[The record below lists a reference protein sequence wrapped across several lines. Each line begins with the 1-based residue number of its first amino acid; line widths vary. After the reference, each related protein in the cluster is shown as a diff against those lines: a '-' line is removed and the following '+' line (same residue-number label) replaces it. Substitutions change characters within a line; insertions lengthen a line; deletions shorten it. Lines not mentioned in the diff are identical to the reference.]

1 MENCKNDVLEIA
13 KKIDDRFCEIETML
27 GYEEVITDQNL
38 TKKLCKEKK
47 SLQSVHN
54 LYDDYKTMLELGYQD
69 ECKKILAQ
77 ISKELVKVK
86 NERNNFVVEISA
98 KKCDDNSY
106 LQFLENSYQNFCKKM
121 GFDVDISSGK
131 NSAKLSISGFDA
143 KKYFENEV
151 GVHRFVENGKQ
162 QELFVFVYDT
172 QNMPNLNL
180 AEKDVRV
187 DVFRSNGAGGQNVNK
202 VSTAIRVTHLKT
214 NIVATCQDERSQF
227 QNRERAFEILKN
239 KLANFYETQSQKQV
253 DAQKKEQL
261 NHQKNFV
268 ARTYNF
274 DKNVVK
280 DSRTDLCLPLEQFKN
295 GEIEQLFNILIL
307 KKEKWW
313 KTVCKDLMFS
323 QTKRFLQVKAKFIKL
338 KILLDKPN
346 TCKGLTFSCQ
356 KLLKAFWKM

>member
-13 KKIDDRFCEIETML
+13 KKIDERFCEIETML

-38 TKKLCKEKK
+38 TKKLCKEQKN
-47 SLQSVHN
+47 LQNVHN
-54 LYDDYKTMLELGYQD
+54 LFDDYKKMLELGDQD
-69 ECKKILAQ
+69 ECKKIIVQ

-86 NERNNFVVEISA
+86 NEKNNFVVEINA

-121 GFDVDISSGK
+121 GFDVDTSSGK

-151 GVHRFVENGKQ
+151 GVHRFVENSKQ
-162 QELFVFVYDT
+162 QEIFVFVYDT

-239 KLANFYETQSQKQV
+239 KLANFYETQTQKQV

-261 NHQKNFV
+261 NHQKNFI

-280 DSRTDLCLPLEQFKN
+280 DSRTDLCLPLVQFKN

-307 KKEKWW
+307 KKEK
-313 KTVCKDLMFS
+313 
-323 QTKRFLQVKAKFIKL
+323 
-338 KILLDKPN
+338 
-346 TCKGLTFSCQ
+346 
-356 KLLKAFWKM
+356 

>member
-1 MENCKNDVLEIA
+1 MENCKNEVLEIA
-13 KKIDDRFCEIETML
+13 KKIDERFCEIDTML

-38 TKKLCKEKK
+38 AKKLCKEQK
-47 SLQSVHN
+47 SLQNVHN
-54 LYDDYKTMLELGYQD
+54 FFDDYKTMLELGDQD
-69 ECKKILAQ
+69 ECKKIIAQ

-86 NERNNFVVEISA
+86 NEENNFVVEIST

-106 LQFLENSYQNFCKKM
+106 WQFLENSYQNFCKKM
-121 GFDVDISSGK
+121 GFNVDVKSATSCPAFF
-131 NSAKLSISGFDA
+131 SAKLSISGFDA

-162 QELFVFVYDT
+162 QELFVFVYDA
-172 QNMPNLNL
+172 QAMPNLDL

-239 KLANFYETQSQKQV
+239 KLANFYKTQNQKKI
-253 DAQKKEQL
+253 DAKKKEQL

-274 DKNVVK
+274 DKNLVK
-280 DSRTDLCLPLEQFKN
+280 DSRADLCIPLEQFES

-307 KKEKWW
+307 KKEK
-313 KTVCKDLMFS
+313 
-323 QTKRFLQVKAKFIKL
+323 
-338 KILLDKPN
+338 
-346 TCKGLTFSCQ
+346 
-356 KLLKAFWKM
+356 